1 MSKSKEED
9 ILQLI
14 ADSVIQPFDRFFDRE
29 ATSGIILIVVT
40 VAAMIIANSPLG
52 DAYYHLWETPI
63 GFTIGS
69 FSLEKSLHHWIND
82 GLMSIFFFLVG
93 LEIKREVLVGELA
106 SPRQAIFPIAAAL
119 GGMIVPALFY
129 ILFNFGGPG
138 EGGWAI
144 PMATDIAFALGCLA
158 LLGKGI
164 PKGILIFLTAL
175 AIIDDLGGI
184 LVIALFYTD
193 QLSVAAL
200 VDVVALLIVSIMLN
214 RLGVRKTF
222 PYVLVGIFLWLA
234 LLKSGVHTT
243 VAGILLAMT
252 IPASTAIRHSEFVKK
267 IEEQLNSL
275 TGNLEGVLSCPLE
288 LKEADKQAVIL
299 SLEKACSDAE
309 APLEH
314 IEHSLQPW
322 VVYLIIPI
330 FAFSNAGVRL
340 DFGNLSAV
348 LANPVFLGT
357 TLGLVVGK
365 QIGVF
370 SFAWLAVK
378 SGLASLP
385 QGVNWG
391 HIYGVSILSGIGFT
405 MSLFIGA
412 LAFEGNELLE
422 TAKLGTLIASLLS
435 GILGYVVLKKV
446 IAKGNNNK

>member
-1 MSKSKEED
+1 MSKIKEED

-14 ADSVIQPFDRFFDRE
+14 ADSLVKPFDRFFDRE
-29 ATSGIILIVVT
+29 ATSGIILIISA
-40 VAAMIIANSPLG
+40 VAAMMIANSPLG
-52 DAYYHLWETPI
+52 DAYHHLWEMPI
-63 GFTIGS
+63 GISIGS

-93 LEIKREVLVGELA
+93 LEIKREVLVGELS

-129 ILFNFGGPG
+129 ILFNFGKPG
-138 EGGWAI
+138 EAGWAI

-158 LLGKGI
+158 LLGKGV
-164 PKGILIFLTAL
+164 PQGILIFLTAL

-200 VDVVALLIVSIMLN
+200 VEAGILLMVSVMLN

-234 LLKSGVHTT
+234 LLKSGIHTT

-252 IPASTAIRHSEFVKK
+252 IPASTAIRHSEFIRK

-275 TGNLEGVLSCPLE
+275 RGCGELEEC
-288 LKEADKQAVIL
+288 DKQAAIQ

-314 IEHSLQPW
+314 IEHSLHPW
-322 VVYLIIPI
+322 VIYLIMPI
-330 FAFSNAGVRL
+330 FAFANAGVRL

-348 LANPVFLGT
+348 LADPVFLGIIF
-357 TLGLVVGK
+357 GLVAGK

-378 SGLASLP
+378 TGLASLP
-385 QGVNWG
+385 QGVSWG

-422 TAKLGTLIASLLS
+422 MAKLGTLIASLLS
-435 GILGYVVLKKV
+435 GVLGYMVLKKI
-446 IAKGNNNK
+446 IAKGGA

>member
-1 MSKSKEED
+1 MSKVKEED

-29 ATSGIILIVVT
+29 ATSGVILIIAA
-40 VAAMIIANSPLG
+40 VAAMIIANSPWG
-52 DAYYHLWETPI
+52 DAYHHLWEMPI
-63 GFTIGS
+63 SISIGS

-129 ILFNFGGPG
+129 ISFNMGRPG
-138 EGGWAI
+138 EAGWAI

-158 LLGKGI
+158 LLGKGV
-164 PKGILIFLTAL
+164 PQGILIFLTAL
-175 AIIDDLGGI
+175 AIVDDLGGI

-193 QLSVAAL
+193 QLSVTAL
-200 VDVVALLIVSIMLN
+200 VEAVVLLIVSIMLN
-214 RLGVRKTF
+214 RLGVRKTL
-222 PYVLVGIFLWLA
+222 PYVIVGIFLWLA
-234 LLKSGVHTT
+234 LLKSGIHAT

-252 IPASTAIRHSEFVKK
+252 IPASTAIRHSEFIKK
-267 IEEQLNSL
+267 IEEQLNVLKGKEEGALSYPL
-275 TGNLEGVLSCPLE
+275 KLE
-288 LKEADKQAVIL
+288 EAEKQVVIL

-322 VVYLIIPI
+322 VAYLIMPI
-330 FAFSNAGVRL
+330 FAFSNAGVRF
-340 DFGNLSAV
+340 DFGKLSAV
-348 LANPVFLGT
+348 LADPVFLGIT
-357 TLGLVVGK
+357 FGLVAGK

-370 SFAWLAVK
+370 SFAWLTVK

-385 QGVNWG
+385 QGVGWG

-422 TAKLGTLIASLLS
+422 MAKLGTLIASLLS
-435 GILGYVVLKKV
+435 GVLGYAVLKKV
-446 IAKGNNNK
+446 IGKENKET